1 MRPSRGPKEHQADQS
16 TQRLLFVGPSP
27 CSKFLDNGRQELAP
41 ANDASPDQ
49 TRLVQSSVDCSI
61 RRESASSTSQV
72 CVVSLLSMSTFWI
85 PNIVVLQKSC
95 RTEMVSEDNTVISV
109 LSKTVRRGFSQKGV
123 GETVH
128 QGRSQCILHS
138 ITDRRFSPCQSQ
150 YQD

>member
-1 MRPSRGPKEHQADQS
+1 MPFRTEWYHVKIRIMVGWSMRPSRGPKEHQADQS

-72 CVVSLLSMSTFWI
+72 CVVSLLSMSTFWFSNMYG
-85 PNIVVLQKSC
+85 PPKSC
-95 RTEMVSEDNTVISV
+95 KTEMVSEDNAVLGV
-109 LSKTVRRGFSQKGV
+109 LSKTVRWRYSQKGV

-128 QGRSQCILHS
+128 N
-138 ITDRRFSPCQSQ
+138 
-150 YQD
+150 